1 MTEVAGTYQNGVL
14 KLDREYISKDP
25 VKVIVTFLEEPAEDE
40 LAEKRLSL
48 ADFSLLKGREILK
61 NYSGSIS
68 DAVIEERRSS
78 L

>member
-40 LAEKRLSL
+40 LAEKRT
-48 ADFSLLKGREILK
+48 
-61 NYSGSIS
+61 
-68 DAVIEERRSS
+68 
-78 L
+78 